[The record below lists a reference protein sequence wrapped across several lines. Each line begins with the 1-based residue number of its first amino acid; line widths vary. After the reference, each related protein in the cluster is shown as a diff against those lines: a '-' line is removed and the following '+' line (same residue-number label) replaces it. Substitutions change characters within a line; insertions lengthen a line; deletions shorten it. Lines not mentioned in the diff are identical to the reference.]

1 MKKSMEKFKF
11 QYTWIKDEAGGSPEE
26 VATWARVG
34 LEVDG
39 KQVFYHQDLLSGEK
53 RETQLLPLIDLANWF
68 AGNYWFLLGESL
80 DSDFLNESEYA
91 YRHTLRYA
99 SQGFPLPSLT
109 FFSEREFIQLD
120 WKVSEEV
127 HAQIKYLRPDTVK
140 IPVEI
145 FTAELNSFLNAIDNQ
160 LRSSGILDTEFQDLW
175 ASITAADTDEK
186 EFCLAAAAIGKDPYG
201 IKDNEANEIIEAA
214 KILPD
219 GLHIEFFNAIG
230 EGFTLAKAKM
240 IQRELKRLS
249 ASHSISSPKK
259 VIADS
264 FNNVHSSKP
273 WEAGYQAAK
282 ELRRNLKIRSETPIL
297 YDAILNDLGLE
308 AGNSLSKR
316 YFDLNGSSEKIHV
329 LIASNSEMR
338 PSLAY
343 SKRFKDNTP
352 EFRESNEKFAFC
364 RAIFEYFYHPEKP
377 ALVTSSHLSS
387 QKRNRAFAAEFLAP
401 AEGIEKLINGKTS
414 ISEEEVQS
422 IAYKFKVSSSIVKH
436 QIENNQLTRIKSQF

>member
-1 MKKSMEKFKF
+1 MEKFKF
-11 QYTWIKDEAGGSPEE
+11 HYQWIKDEECGCPEE
-26 VATWARVG
+26 VATWARIG

-80 DSDFLNESEYA
+80 DLDCLNETEYA
-91 YRHTLRYA
+91 YRHGLRFA

-109 FFSEREFIQLD
+109 FFSEREFIQLE

-127 HAQIKYLRPDTVK
+127 HAQIKYLRPDSAK
-140 IPVEI
+140 IPTEI
-145 FTAELNSFLNAIDNQ
+145 FTSELNAFLNAVDGKLQ
-160 LRSSGILDTEFQDLW
+160 ASGIQDTEFQDLW
-175 ASITAADTDEK
+175 ASIKAADSEEG
-186 EFCLAAAAIGKDPYG
+186 EFCIAAAAIGKDPYS
-201 IKDNEANEIIEAA
+201 INDSEANEIVTAA
-214 KILPD
+214 EILPD
-219 GLHIEFFNAIG
+219 GLYVEFLNAIG
-230 EGFTLAKAKM
+230 TGFTLKKAKT
-240 IQRELKRLS
+240 IQRMLGQLS
-249 ASHSISSPKK
+249 ASHSDSSPKG

-264 FNNVHSSKP
+264 FNNLHASKP

-282 ELRRNLKIRSETPIL
+282 ELRRNLRLKNGVPIS
-297 YDAILNDLGLE
+297 YDALLENLGVE
-308 AGNSLSKR
+308 TGNSITGN
-316 YFDLNGSSEKIHV
+316 YFDLNGSSEKVHV
-329 LIASNSEMR
+329 LITSNSDKR

-343 SKRFKDNTP
+343 SKWFKRNTP

-364 RAIFEYFYHPEKP
+364 RAIFEYFYNPNKP

-401 AEGIEKLINGKTS
+401 AEGIENMIKGKTS

-422 IAYKFKVSSSIVKH
+422 IAYQFKVSAWIVKH
-436 QIENNQLTRIKSQF
+436 QIENNQLAKIKSQF